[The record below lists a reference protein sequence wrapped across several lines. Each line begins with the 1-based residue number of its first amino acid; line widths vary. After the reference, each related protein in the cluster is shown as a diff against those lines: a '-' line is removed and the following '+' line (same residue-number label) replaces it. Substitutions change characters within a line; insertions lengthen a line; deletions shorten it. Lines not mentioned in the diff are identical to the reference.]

1 MKHLGIGI
9 MTGML
14 CLMFNS
20 CSKEEL
26 IEKTVDQPLKRLT
39 QTEQTFLDFANRKL
53 AEVSVQN
60 RDVIDPKNFD
70 NFMDEFGKSF
80 ETMII
85 HLNAEEAVNPSS
97 TKEEYLGKISAYQEN
112 NPMRIGALD
121 FVDPGT
127 EFYEVL
133 AGLIKETGGK
143 DDAALAVEQLKALES
158 LLKDTELLSELEK
171 TYLLAFSAAIKY
183 MKSTVKNHGLQIGEI
198 NIDDFD
204 SARMPCFDRV
214 FNQTAKENLS
224 VLADWGSPVLAF
236 GAWASL
242 PGTLGYG
249 VGDALYQAIVGC

>member
-9 MTGML
+9 MTGIL

-26 IEKTVDQPLKRLT
+26 IEEAVDQPLKRLT
-39 QTEQTFLDFANRKL
+39 QTEQTFLEFANRKMG
-53 AEVSVQN
+53 EVSVQD

-80 ETMII
+80 ETMIV
-85 HLNAEEAVNPSS
+85 HLNAEEAINPSL
-97 TKEEYLGKISAYQEN
+97 TKEEYLGKISAYQES
-112 NPMRIGALD
+112 NPMTIGVLD

-143 DDAALAVEQLKALES
+143 EDASLAVEQLKALES
-158 LLKDTELLSELEK
+158 LLKDTELLNELEK
-171 TYLLAFSAAIKY
+171 TYLLAFSAAVKY
-183 MKSTVKNHGLQIGEI
+183 TRATVANHGLQIGGI

-214 FNQTAKENLS
+214 FNRTAKENLS
-224 VLADWGSPVLAF
+224 VLADWSSPVLVI
-236 GAWASL
+236 GAWAGL